1 MADKSADQ
9 KLLKILIAGGGTGG
23 HLFPAIA
30 LLEEFRTRGS
40 ENLKF
45 EFLFIGTEHGLES
58 SVLPNLGYH
67 FRKIWIRGFQRGFSP
82 RDILVNLLFP
92 VRLLVSLVQSYF
104 LIRQFDPDLAIGTG
118 GYTAGPPL
126 RIAAMLKVPIFLH
139 EQNVFPG
146 KTTRMLSKRAKRI
159 YTSFEDTREYI
170 DNIICY
176 GTPLRRS
183 LESVP
188 REQGIQFFELQNGL
202 TTIFIF
208 GGSQGSRAINNYWRE
223 HLDNFTAR
231 LTCQF
236 IWQTGQNDFEEIKFR
251 FAENPNVYITPFI
264 HEMGIAYSASDIIIS
279 RAGALT
285 LAELCLYGKPS
296 ILIPLPTAAGNH
308 QEINARIME
317 KEGASIIIPQKNL
330 NSELM
335 EISLKEIVENREKR
349 EQMAQNAKKLA
360 RADSAK
366 LIVDD
371 ILKTMTSDV
380 R

>member
-1 MADKSADQ
+1 MK
-9 KLLKILIAGGGTGG
+9 G
-23 HLFPAIA
+23 
-30 LLEEFRTRGS
+30 
-40 ENLKF
+40 
-45 EFLFIGTEHGLES
+45 
-58 SVLPNLGYH
+58 
-67 FRKIWIRGFQRGFSP
+67 
-82 RDILVNLLFP
+82 
-92 VRLLVSLVQSYF
+92 
-104 LIRQFDPDLAIGTG
+104 
-118 GYTAGPPL
+118 
-126 RIAAMLKVPIFLH
+126 
-139 EQNVFPG
+139 
-146 KTTRMLSKRAKRI
+146 
-159 YTSFEDTREYI
+159 
-170 DNIICY
+170 
-176 GTPLRRS
+176 
-183 LESVP
+183 
-188 REQGIQFFELQNGL
+188 
-202 TTIFIF
+202 
-208 GGSQGSRAINNYWRE
+208 

-317 KEGASIIIPQKNL
+317 KEGASIIVPQKNL

-371 ILKTMTSDV
+371 ILKTMASDV